1 MIQIE
6 EPTNMALQSFKS
18 DAVSL
23 EWNQNNLVLRR
34 GDSVLLIESDKVN
47 QLRTLKENT
56 AFEEFFRTTAL
67 VNREARR
74 VFQAWERK
82 DKALI
87 GKLYAEMMS

>member
-1 MIQIE
+1 MVSRGF
-6 EPTNMALQSFKS
+6 TSN
-18 DAVSL
+18 AVSL

-47 QLRTLKENT
+47 ELRTRKE
-56 AFEEFFRTTAL
+56 APSFEEYFRTIAL

-82 DKALI
+82 DSQLLQ
-87 GKLYAEMMS
+87 KLYQEVLS

>member
-1 MIQIE
+1 MVSRGF
-6 EPTNMALQSFKS
+6 TSN
-18 DAVSL
+18 AVSL

-47 QLRTLKENT
+47 ELRTRKE
-56 AFEEFFRTTAL
+56 APSFEEYFRTTAL

-82 DKALI
+82 DSQLLH
-87 GKLYAEMMS
+87 KLYQEVLS